1 VTLESAVARA
11 GVGGAGTIKARLA
24 RSYDEA
30 RQVGVPNEEGV
41 SHMKAGLMT
50 VTVFGVAAALA
61 CAAVAAD
68 KPKHEGAAKRDAPAK
83 PDAPAKQEMVKKQ
96 GERADWRGTLA
107 APGADAAADVVAILK
122 MTRRDEEKTV
132 ALKVA
137 DAALAATV
145 KELAGKGAMVS
156 VKGKL
161 AEDGKSI
168 DVTACTEAKDKPR
181 GEREHA
187 RPEKAGKH
195 DKPAE
200 AGAVK

>member
-1 VTLESAVARA
+1 MTLESAVARA

-83 PDAPAKQEMVKKQ
+83 PDAPAKQEMVKNQ

-137 DAALAATV
+137 DAALAA
-145 KELAGKGAMVS
+145 ELAFEVAAAAALVAVEGVDLHGL
-156 VKGKL
+156 L
-161 AEDGKSI
+161 AGHAVVRREEALGLWI
-168 DVTACTEAKDKPR
+168 GRLTAP
-181 GEREHA
+181 
-187 RPEKAGKH
+187 
-195 DKPAE
+195 PAE
-200 AGAVK
+200 PGGRS